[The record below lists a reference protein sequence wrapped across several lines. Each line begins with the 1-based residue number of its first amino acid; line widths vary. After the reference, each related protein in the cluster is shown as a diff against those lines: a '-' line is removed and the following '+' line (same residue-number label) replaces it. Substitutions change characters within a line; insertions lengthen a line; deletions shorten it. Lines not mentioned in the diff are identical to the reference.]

1 MLLNGRKNA
10 IIVQSVF
17 INSLVYDP
25 EKLSFLRN
33 HKRKEG
39 KGLAS
44 ERFEKKE
51 LKRLSRQELLELL
64 LAQTEELQRCRAEN
78 EELKAKLEDRELK
91 LSNAGSI
98 AEAALSLSGIF
109 EAAQK
114 AADEYLYNIRLHSEA
129 KEKLAEGGTELN

>member
-1 MLLNGRKNA
+1 M
-10 IIVQSVF
+10 
-17 INSLVYDP
+17 
-25 EKLSFLRN
+25 
-33 HKRKEG
+33 
-39 KGLAS
+39 AS

-64 LAQTEELQRCRAEN
+64 LAQTEELQRCREEN
-78 EELKAKLEDRELK
+78 EELKEKLEDRELK